1 MEKQRWITARRWGAS
16 ALLPVAFL
24 GGGLHTI
31 YGGGR
36 SRGPGTVHLSRV
48 PAAVIA
54 ARAATDSVTAKALG
68 AEEDQILFGDLHVHT
83 TYSGD
88 AFLRSLPLLQG
99 EGAHPPA
106 DACDFARFCSGL
118 DFFALTDHAETI
130 TPKRWAEERETIRQC
145 NAVAGDPANPDLVA
159 FTGFEWTQVGLVPEQ
174 HYGHKN
180 VIFRDT
186 DDAHL
191 PARVISATG
200 PLGPAM
206 RAARPAPGIWKIP
219 FRDFAHRDDYMDFVT
234 FTRETRAIPDCPAS
248 VPERAM
254 PLECREEVA
263 TPRELFD
270 RLADWG
276 FESIV
281 IPHGTTWGFYTPPG
295 SDWKKQ
301 LTPAQHDPTRQLLFE
316 VYSGHGNSEE
326 YRAWKDVD
334 VGAGGEPVCPAASAR
349 YEPCCHRAGE
359 IIRSRCGAIPAAECE
374 QRVADAR
381 RRYLAAG
388 TAAHLT
394 VPGAR
399 VEDWGGCGQCLDC
412 FNPSFNYRPGGSAQ
426 FVLATTDFTDPGNP
440 KRYPFGFIASSDN
453 HSARPGTGFKEFA
466 RRMMT
471 EATGARDEA
480 WHEFMAPPT
489 AAAAESLAVDPTKP
503 FAAPWL
509 AVDIERQASFFMT
522 GGLVAVHARGRSRDA
537 IWAAMKSRSV
547 YGTSGDRIL
556 LWFDL
561 VTSDGLRPMGSEVT
575 LSSSPSFE
583 VRAAGAFEQLPG
595 CAPMPYGPP
604 AARLEALCRGE
615 CYRPSGARK
624 PITRIEVVRILPQ
637 REPNEPIASL
647 VSDPWRTFVCPPGD
661 AGCKVTFNDPELATL
676 GRDATYYVRA
686 IEAPSPAINAAGLR
700 CDRDAQGNCVKVH
713 PCYGDYRTDF
723 KDDCLA
729 PNEERAWSSPIFVRW
744 VKP

>member
-1 MEKQRWITARRWGAS
+1 MGALIP
-16 ALLPVAFL
+16 ATLF
-24 GGGLHTI
+24 GGLTI
-31 YGGGR
+31 DALYCGGR
-36 SRGPGTVHLSRV
+36 SSGPGRVHPV
-48 PAAVIA
+48 PVPQAVVSARSAPDHAAA
-54 ARAATDSVTAKALG
+54 QALG
-68 AEEDQILFGDLHVHT
+68 AEDDQILFGDLHVHT

-145 NAVAGDPANPDLVA
+145 NAVAGDAKSPDLVA
-159 FTGFEWTQVGLVPEQ
+159 FSGWEWTQVGLTPET

-191 PARVISATG
+191 PTRVISATG

-206 RAARPAPGIWKIP
+206 RKRAPGVWKVP
-219 FRDFAHRDDYMDFVT
+219 LLDWSNRHAYFDFLR
-234 FTRETRAIPDCPAS
+234 FTQETGALQPCPVG
-248 VPERAM
+248 VPERNM

-276 FESIV
+276 FESMV

-301 LTPAQHDPTRQLLFE
+301 LTLAQHDPARQQLFE

-326 YRAWKDVD
+326 YRSWKAIDHD
-334 VGAGGEPVCPAASAR
+334 PNGALVCPAPSDS

-359 IIRSRCGAIPAAECE
+359 IIRGRCGDLPKEECDK
-374 QRVADAR
+374 RVAEAR
-381 RRYLAAG
+381 VRYLAGG
-388 TAAHLT
+388 TAGHLA
-394 VPGAR
+394 VPGAKP
-399 VEDWGGCGQCLDC
+399 EEWGDCGQCRDC
-412 FNPSFNYRPGGSAQ
+412 FDPAFNYRPGGAAQ
-426 FVLATTDFTDPGNP
+426 FVLATTDFGDPAHP
-440 KRYPFGFIASSDN
+440 KNHPFGFIASSDN
-453 HSARPGTGFKEFA
+453 HSARPGTGFKEFS
-466 RRMMT
+466 RRLMT

-480 WHEFMAPPT
+480 LHEFMMPPT
-489 AAAAESLAVDPTKP
+489 APTPEAQTVDPANP
-503 FAAPWL
+503 NIIPWMAL
-509 AVDIERQASFFMT
+509 EFERQASFFMT

-537 IWAAMKSRSV
+537 VWGALQSRNV

-556 LWFDL
+556 LWFEL
-561 VTSDGLRPMGSEVT
+561 TNGGISRPMGSEVT
-575 LSSSPSFE
+575 LGEAPKFV

-595 CAPMPYGPP
+595 CDAIPGGPP
-604 AARLEALCRGE
+604 AARLESLCRGE
-615 CYRPSGARK
+615 CYRPGAKRK
-624 PITRIEVVRILPQ
+624 RITRIEVIRIRPQ
-637 REPNEPIASL
+637 TAPGEPIASL
-647 VSDPWRTFVCPPGD
+647 ISDPWRTFPCPETD
-661 AGCKVTFNDPELATL
+661 AGCKVEFEDPDFAS
-676 GRDATYYVRA
+676 GARDVTYYVRA
-686 IEAPSPAINAAGLR
+686 IEAPSPAINASGLR
-700 CDRDAQGNCVKVH
+700 CERDAKGVCVKVH
-713 PCYGDYRTDF
+713 PCWGDYRTDF

-729 PNEERAWSSPIFVRW
+729 PNEERAWSSPIFVRR
-744 VKP
+744 VKA